1 MYISDLQN
9 ILATFAD
16 DKSGSS
22 IRHAKI
28 YVSLDPQHIAEI
40 KKIDV
45 QENNIIGSKDPLRVV
60 LYPQK
65 ESPKLI
71 IQNALVT
78 LKPERK
84 LYHDLKKNTP
94 GITWNRI
101 ENLAGI
107 GLPDVL
113 GYNTSC
119 HFFTVEL
126 KVIKGNRIRF
136 SPHQISF
143 HITHPTNTFI
153 LVRALGQRS
162 LKLFHGAA
170 MRELVALGY
179 ACDLQ
184 LAASWA
190 AVLEALLEA

>member
-1 MYISDLQN
+1 MFISDLQN
-9 ILATFAD
+9 ILSEFTEGKKGNAI
-16 DKSGSS
+16 K
-22 IRHAKI
+22 HARI
-28 YVSLDPQHIAEI
+28 YVSLNPSHLAEI

-45 QENNIIGSKDPLRVV
+45 QTNNIIGSKEPLRIVF
-60 LYPQK
+60 YPQK
-65 ESPKLI
+65 EDPKLI
-71 IQNALVT
+71 LQNALVT

-153 LVRALGQRS
+153 LIRALGQRS
-162 LKLFHGAA
+162 LKLFQGSA

-179 ACDLQ
+179 ACDLE